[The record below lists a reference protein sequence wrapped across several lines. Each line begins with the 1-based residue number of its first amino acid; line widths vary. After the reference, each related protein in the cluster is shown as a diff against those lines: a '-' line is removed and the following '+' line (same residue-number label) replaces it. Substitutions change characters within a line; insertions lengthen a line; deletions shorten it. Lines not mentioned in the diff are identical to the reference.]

1 MTERIICAGF
11 GGQGIMAMGKILALS
26 AMREGKSA
34 TWLPSYGA
42 EVRGGT
48 AHCMVVISDSEIA
61 SPYVERADTLI
72 IMNGPSLAKF
82 KDAIRNKGLLL
93 VNSSMADCKATSRR
107 LDVVCAPVTDMAARL
122 GMEKVANTVAIGIY
136 LAKRKIISL
145 KTMERSIEEVL
156 RHREKLI
163 AVNKRALEEGF
174 FWAQKSGNRV
184 RGTGYRKTEP
194 RTLFPEP

>member
-1 MTERIICAGF
+1 MTEKIICAGF

-26 AMREGKSA
+26 AMREGKYA

-48 AHCMVVISDSEIA
+48 AHCMVVISDEEIA
-61 SPYVERADTLI
+61 SPCIGKADTLI

-82 KDAIRNKGLLL
+82 KNSIRNKGLLL

-107 LDVVCAPVTDMAARL
+107 LDIVCAPVTDMASKL

-174 FWAQKSGNRV
+174 FWAQK
-184 RGTGYRKTEP
+184 GTH
-194 RTLFPEP
+194 